1 MKGTEP
7 GQDKVK
13 KICDILRR
21 ETLDPAIDE
30 AEQIVHSAK
39 ERAAAIVA
47 AAGKEAEQMKEEAR
61 LEIERQRN
69 VFQSSLNQACKQAL
83 QSLRQS
89 IEERLLDKELSR
101 LTTERTNDP
110 KVLSQLIDAVVRGL
124 EKEGI
129 DGPLSV
135 YLPAAVPARAVS
147 ELLARSVLDQLQE
160 KNILIGSLTGGIE
173 LKLHKGNMT
182 LDLSDKALKELVAGY
197 IRKDFRELIFQST
210 ST

>member
-1 MKGTEP
+1 MKGTEQ

-47 AAGKEAEQMKEEAR
+47 AAGKEAEQMKENAR

-210 ST
+210 SA